1 MPKVQADGLPLPLRY
16 GAILT
21 IVIGISMA
29 VLDGAIANVALPTI
43 ATDLHATP
51 ASSIW
56 VVNAYQIAIVISLL
70 SFSFL
75 GDMFGYRRIYKC
87 GLVVFLSSS
96 LFCAL
101 SDSLQMLTLARV
113 IQGFGGA
120 ALMSVNT
127 ALIRLIYPQRFLGRG
142 MGINS
147 FIVAVSSAAG
157 PTIAAAIL
165 SIASWKW
172 LFLINVPCRIIALL
186 LAMRFLPPNGSRAS
200 KPRFD
205 LPSAVMNAL
214 TFGLLITALSGFAQ
228 GQSLTLI
235 GAELVVM
242 VVVAFLICRQ
252 LSLPVPLLPVDL
264 LRIPLFSLSICTS
277 VCSFCAQMLAMVS
290 LPFYLQTVLG
300 RSEVETGLLLT
311 PWPLATMVM
320 APLAGY
326 FD

>member
-1 MPKVQADGLPLPLRY
+1 MEKTQTDGLPLPQRY

-43 ATDLHATP
+43 ATDLQASP

-56 VVNAYQIAIVISLL
+56 IVNAYQIAIVVSLL
-70 SFSFL
+70 SLSFL

-87 GLVVFLSSS
+87 GLVVFLLAS

-101 SDSLQMLTLARV
+101 SDSLHMLTLARV
-113 IQGFGGA
+113 AQGFGGA

-127 ALIRLIYPQRFLGRG
+127 ALIRLIYPQRQLGRG

-172 LFLINVPCRIIALL
+172 LFLINVPLGIIALL
-186 LAMRFLPPNGSRAS
+186 LAMRFLPPNSSRS
-200 KPRFD
+200 NKPRFD
-205 LPSAVMNAL
+205 LPSAIMNAL

-228 GQSLTLI
+228 GQSLKLI
-235 GAELVVM
+235 GAELVGLL
-242 VVVAFLICRQ
+242 VVG
-252 LSLPVPLLPVDL
+252 
-264 LRIPLFSLSICTS
+264 FSLSAASSHCQYRYYRLIYYAFRCFHSLFAPQS
-277 VCSFCAQMLAMVS
+277 VHSAHKCWRWFHC
-290 LPFYLQTVLG
+290 PFLCKRFSDAAKLK
-300 RSEVETGLLLT
+300 R
-311 PWPLATMVM
+311 ACC
-320 APLAGY
+320 
-326 FD
+326 